1 MLSVTPTPVELID
14 DDTATKYF
22 NEIDSLTGTER
33 ESRAEALRLWA
44 DQKDADQKREQFDTL
59 NKIYSDFDG
68 YVNDA
73 GLQDFD
79 EDSRYRTANRQFIAS
94 QFDQTPE
101 EQQDIYSSFRDKW
114 TESVVGK
121 KGMSEKETFDLIK
134 QGMDARN
141 EVSEAAN
148 QIPGDI
154 ALSLF
159 DSIGGNDPVDVP
171 KLIETWKT
179 KNAES
184 IKKLPPGW
192 EAPLLES
199 AQAFHTETE
208 GMLRDYAEP
217 LKKVYDHLAAVTGRD
232 TERAGE
238 TNPKN
243 QEEMDSMVDT
253 LASMPKPVR
262 ERAYAS
268 VVLGAQKAGQD
279 PKKFMEQWGESW
291 SRTLN
296 MVRTG
301 ALTAQEMAAESDLR
315 MLEDK
320 TSPPDYYISKST
332 GEKIPLANRAF
343 YDEAD
348 LRKVTPEEIAAEADE
363 ARQKVKRFEVVRELQ
378 SVADN
383 QFDPIE
389 KINKGGFL
397 GFMEAMAYGSPQ
409 GLAYTATALVPV
421 VGPYIAGTAIF
432 ADEYNQ
438 LREQGMSV
446 DQAVQVGSVS
456 AGIQAGLERT
466 GAKLIFGKLPVF
478 EKLMRRIA
486 NPARVGK
493 AGSAGI
499 RFFSAALGENIT
511 EGAQDLTTPL
521 VQDIA
526 EALGADVPDV
536 QWQPILEKWGGSRL
550 DVLAAT
556 IPTILLG
563 TGVATLAD
571 NKRFAQ
577 FEERQDIY
585 RSMGMDDA
593 TIKKIEDGKDLAEV
607 QQNFQSEFGKLT
619 PENVKAGIAY
629 MEGKIASAKDQQ
641 EDPNTH
647 TLTRE
652 TLTDGSK
659 KFVIRDPKGDVKYT
673 TSDEQ
678 TAQIALSELLR
689 TQITGTTRGIFESIS
704 FFNQMNEA
712 AGRGEDVQKFLLSN
726 APRNLLTDYEAN
738 PTEQNL
744 NNLFETVRAF
754 GQDISEPAEL
764 ANFPVLASN
773 QGVLAEGIFK
783 SVIQINEGAT
793 GDKVVRDVAQD
804 NLKRAI
810 AEQRITM
817 EWVRENLN
825 QIIPQIDSER
835 ITGYRLRTETDTD
848 VIESFS
854 DVALAYMVGDVREE
868 QIPEGFRGFLRRMA
882 IIVKDI
888 YRRAYNLKRLV
899 AEGKVDANFETLLA
913 DSVGLNQQ
921 ARVDTASNRVSKD
934 IITDGGQMLMDFSI
948 GSRTNAVSTDTPSIR
963 ASNATIIGPANY
975 SIGAFHGTPH
985 KVDKFSTAKIGTGEG
1000 AQAYGWGLYF
1010 AEEKKVATGYRDALS
1025 GVKLLDA
1032 KGEVLVGLTSNP
1044 VTQKILK
1051 EAQSFW
1057 KNGETTLP
1065 SIISEITQRKR
1076 QAELWASS
1084 GSNVQSNT
1092 EFVSGSEE
1100 AIRLL
1105 QGGSSA
1111 KVDGNLYTV
1120 DLDVEP
1126 EDLLD
1131 WDKPFSEQ
1139 SPKVQAALKAVQSD
1153 HPLWKDTISGKNGK
1167 PVGGAIYKTLTATW
1181 PDAEFSRDGIDPK
1194 KKASEALLAAGIPG
1208 IRYLDGGSRSDG
1220 EGTYNYV
1227 AFDENLIKITE
1238 ENGNRIPASQALAGP
1253 APGVAV
1259 ENGRA
1264 YSPIVRDLLQRRAAG
1279 EDIPRSVIDQA
1290 INDNFPAQLVEP
1302 PKTESELPSRAT
1314 IDDAIN
1320 EGQRRDQIAKSK
1332 IQPGEAVTIRQ
1343 DVPAMTRKGVGVVTI
1358 KGKSGNSYDAAARI
1372 SDPQFILNEK
1382 KSLEIG
1388 MGGAKGPHIAIRG
1401 KWSSDQSMPPDLS
1414 EWTQVGFNPDRHSFY
1429 YDRATMKQVVGGSEA
1444 YQIGNT
1450 VFVKDAQF
1458 GDGQISNISYSIGKK
1473 DSLRVK
1479 MTRTAL
1485 TDAALNQASWKD
1497 WYEEHQSTL
1506 DEFFGDHAQLFQDI
1520 LSVTSQAASVK
1531 ANVGLA
1537 LKAFGQMHRGEEFSG
1552 FLPAVIKN
1560 LNRLRENTQV
1570 QGQKI
1575 SAYKNS
1581 NDGKVDEAVIDRHI
1595 ARLIFGVDSPSKAQF
1610 AKAQKILTEIANEIG
1625 WTPRQV
1631 QAALWAHSIYK
1642 SGKTPE
1648 SYGAYLKKLESRG
1661 TLAER
1666 IGDIG
1671 SRSGTSNA
1679 DGRGRGRFAP
1689 ESTADGAGLTNYS
1702 IASVEHFK
1710 NDKRFDK
1717 LVKDGRVVIGHDIEE
1732 FKGMH
1737 ILLHSPDN
1745 AFAGTIK
1752 LTDGEEI
1759 EGKGGVYYPA
1769 LYANKNYFWA
1779 STEATVMT
1787 TAKHLNEIGQ
1797 KNGGKIL
1804 MGLVSAPVEKLFSST
1819 SMATGVVKFLNSLT
1833 SNPKAGL
1840 SKEDLNSMLV
1850 AASKVQFVKKGAT
1863 PKKFSMTLAKG
1874 DGLEKNLSKVDAL
1887 LEPTKSI
1894 FQVRKMFSESLAD
1907 QLAKHLKTNPES
1919 SNYVAGI
1926 LADAENKHAK
1936 SAIKRGTLSKA
1947 SIMQGLGNLFTEPFL
1962 RDFQD
1967 HGNGKIYAVLEVD
1980 GMVDGVASKAHDSY
1994 PFTLVPRNKKS
2005 KVKLHVLNQA
2015 VDWQDVVGRETG
2027 EYTTPEERIFLMPTS
2042 GMSAK
2047 TLKVLGVKG
2056 GSKAIPL
2063 NYSIASQ
2070 SEIDRVNKALGG
2082 MNRGPDERLKVYE
2095 RAKQKFSK
2103 LMAWNSDELAAMAD
2117 TGSDDS
2123 QIRRTQILQG
2133 LGELD
2138 GIMSVLPPEV
2148 RGRVGGYT
2156 KLAGIA
2162 PHDVFKDG
2170 VKVSEVSGMNGAII
2184 SAWMR
2189 EGQNI
2194 GQAGKQVSLPPG
2206 YTATEN
2212 LSTKRAD
2219 KAIAD
2224 FFRDRIK
2231 KIDAELEK
2239 VLVREYTEAIAKAVK
2254 QSRPKAGDNGVRK
2267 STLGAETQKFAD
2279 MVQRATLLDDEA
2291 TPKRMAEIEAALANP
2306 DATAEDISALS
2317 EEWSILNTFG
2327 DLDNRSSETLAQ
2339 GLDWLKGQLQMGR
2352 EAWRIKEQA
2361 RIDEQRARAAA
2372 TIEWLGKGTAK
2383 KRFADK
2389 GLMQR
2394 IAEVGNN
2401 YLLDHASFEQFV
2413 TAMLPPEIAANF
2425 SERLRKADMA
2435 AQSSE
2440 IRDGKGILDAV
2451 REGAKA
2457 ANMSAGDAMLWLK
2470 GDQKNAVAY
2479 LEGRKVKDERI
2490 AIDLAQK
2497 IVTGEADR
2505 SKLTDADV
2513 ETLRNE
2519 LAALPADTQKE
2530 YVTIKRVIFRGEDVK
2545 LDMSRAKAI
2554 QLLLSWSQP
2563 DVQIK
2568 MRKEGWTD
2576 ESATDLKA
2584 LVNDPVSRS
2593 VVSYLQSLYG
2603 KGAGIVNPVYSRM
2616 FGMTMPQVKNYAPT
2630 RFLNAKDSKD
2640 IGLDGSPTATGTTPG
2655 FAKSRVTHSAKIAP
2669 EDALTVAQGHIA
2681 QQAHWVH
2688 FAELAREFRA
2698 LLSSPDV
2705 RESLKQTHGD
2715 AVLKSAELWADQ
2727 LEQRGGN
2734 KARESA
2740 WLNNVI
2746 GTAISGKAVASLGF
2760 NLKTLAMQLENTIR
2774 FGLSLDMK
2782 QIASALSQPGNIIE
2796 DIQTVWESDAIQ
2808 NRLQGGATAEAR
2820 FLFSRYA
2827 GKPNFAAK
2835 IAEASMTPIN
2845 WLDSAGTSIS
2855 SAIVYRAN
2863 LNDALDAG
2871 MPENLAKQAALNA
2884 ASEAIYRFAQP
2895 VSFGQKSIIENNG
2908 NVFAKTFF
2916 LFMSD
2921 PRLKTAILADAA
2933 RGLATGRGNTSEHIR
2948 RIVAV
2953 ELMALVS
2960 HVISSAFKDTFS
2972 DDDDEEIWGI
2982 GGFAKAMLL
2991 APFQGFFFAGS
3002 VAEVALSK
3010 LTGQG
3015 YFTSSQN
3022 PLLNTAESA
3031 IRAGSNLDDAF
3042 NFSDP
3047 EAMLKEWNNIFRSMA
3062 LSPSMAV
3069 FAVLLN
3075 MVKPVVGLYQ
3085 NATTED

>member
-1 MLSVTPTPVELID
+1 MIEIND
-14 DDTATKYF
+14 DAAAADIYNK
-22 NEIDSLTGTER
+22 IDSTTGDERQQMADALITYGEKKAKEEYNQADDHFSNLFLDEKYYAEQVNTPDLQQAYEATPFPKEAAKRSVLQGYLQHASGAPVSADTYEFIRDSYAQAKFGKTTVSDDEMFGLVRGEYDWQKQRTEAINDLQMQAVGKAITDSQLGQNRPFVDGMTEVFNQWQQKYPELVDGQNDAAFLSQGYKLYYDTINDLDTVRPQASKALSTLTSFTQGNATDEDMQSLANDFVGAPPEDRQKIYKYVTLAAQAGQIDRAGIEQFAVNMGQAFTRGFDFVPQGTLQMQEAGVNNWLESIRNGTQIWVPADGDLTKAVVGNAPAGVESDAWRQATVPEAETLIQSGQNVR
-33 ESRAEALRLWA
+33 ESF
-44 DQKDADQKREQFDTL
+44 K
-59 NKIYSDFDG
+59 
-68 YVNDA
+68 
-73 GLQDFD
+73 
-79 EDSRYRTANRQFIAS
+79 
-94 QFDQTPE
+94 
-101 EQQDIYSSFRDKW
+101 
-114 TESVVGK
+114 
-121 KGMSEKETFDLIK
+121 
-134 QGMDARN
+134 
-141 EVSEAAN
+141 
-148 QIPGDI
+148 
-154 ALSLF
+154 
-159 DSIGGNDPVDVP
+159 
-171 KLIETWKT
+171 
-179 KNAES
+179 
-184 IKKLPPGW
+184 
-192 EAPLLES
+192 
-199 AQAFHTETE
+199 
-208 GMLRDYAEP
+208 
-217 LKKVYDHLAAVTGRD
+217 
-232 TERAGE
+232 
-238 TNPKN
+238 
-243 QEEMDSMVDT
+243 
-253 LASMPKPVR
+253 
-262 ERAYAS
+262 
-268 VVLGAQKAGQD
+268 
-279 PKKFMEQWGESW
+279 
-291 SRTLN
+291 
-296 MVRTG
+296 
-301 ALTAQEMAAESDLR
+301 
-315 MLEDK
+315 
-320 TSPPDYYISKST
+320 
-332 GEKIPLANRAF
+332 
-343 YDEAD
+343 
-348 LRKVTPEEIAAEADE
+348 
-363 ARQKVKRFEVVRELQ
+363 VVRELRN
-378 SVADN
+378 VAKTGV
-383 QFDPIE
+383 DPIRPVLE
-389 KINKGGFL
+389 ENSFWGTAERGAYGLSGSIPLMGATAVNPFL
-397 GFMEAMAYGSPQ
+397 GVLAYQSTEYDRIMLENPDIDPQFAQ
-409 GLAYTATALVPV
+409 GLALVE
-421 VGPYIAGTAIF
+421 GAANAAI
-432 ADEYNQ
+432 DRVQ
-438 LREQGMSV
+438 LSSLSGRLPM
-446 DQAVQVGSVS
+446 
-456 AGIQAGLERT
+456 
-466 GAKLIFGKLPVF
+466 FGRYLD
-478 EKLMRRIA
+478 RIA
-486 NPARVGK
+486 SNGVRRTVKIGANVVEQN
-493 AGSAGI
+493 
-499 RFFSAALGENIT
+499 LQ
-511 EGAQDLTTPL
+511 EGAQDLIAPVLETAVAALREDMPDKDFSSLMDEWAGQRAETFFATLPL
-521 VQDIA
+521 ALIGGGIATYQDIKNPSA
-526 EALGADVPDV
+526 ELNATKLRQAGFDKEQTTFIQRAENPEEYTARIQMEWDKRTPEAIEAGRQEVIAEME
-536 QWQPILEKWGGSRL
+536 Q
-550 DVLAAT
+550 AAT
-556 IPTILLG
+556 PDENSAKLSEAVAEDGTRRWVVTAPDGKELLQTQDQQAALDAIAQHG
-563 TGVATLAD
+563 NAQLL
-571 NKRFAQ
+571 NKQ
-577 FEERQDIY
+577 FETAYEPQELRQIINDRITNWK
-585 RSMGMDDA
+585 SQDSNNTLVMESEGMNAQQKLEQLQAAGNASQIQELHSRIANSHLKDTPYEQINILGEASVDDVSEMVFKSLITINPNTRPENLREEIHHTAVKVAIRNGSVTLDTLRGWLDA
-593 TIKKIEDGKDLAEV
+593 TEKALPGTFQNLVRDSEGDIVESLAQVQAAYEDGKIDANEASALPASFIDYIKNMMRTFAEVLRRAVALRGAFKDGALPAEYESFLAE
-607 QQNFQSEFGKLT
+607 
-619 PENVKAGIAY
+619 
-629 MEGKIASAKDQQ
+629 
-641 EDPNTH
+641 
-647 TLTRE
+647 
-652 TLTDGSK
+652 
-659 KFVIRDPKGDVKYT
+659 
-673 TSDEQ
+673 
-678 TAQIALSELLR
+678 
-689 TQITGTTRGIFESIS
+689 
-704 FFNQMNEA
+704 
-712 AGRGEDVQKFLLSN
+712 
-726 APRNLLTDYEAN
+726 
-738 PTEQNL
+738 
-744 NNLFETVRAF
+744 
-754 GQDISEPAEL
+754 
-764 ANFPVLASN
+764 
-773 QGVLAEGIFK
+773 
-783 SVIQINEGAT
+783 
-793 GDKVVRDVAQD
+793 
-804 NLKRAI
+804 
-810 AEQRITM
+810 
-817 EWVRENLN
+817 
-825 QIIPQIDSER
+825 
-835 ITGYRLRTETDTD
+835 
-848 VIESFS
+848 
-854 DVALAYMVGDVREE
+854 
-868 QIPEGFRGFLRRMA
+868 
-882 IIVKDI
+882 
-888 YRRAYNLKRLV
+888 
-899 AEGKVDANFETLLA
+899 
-913 DSVGLNQQ
+913 SVGLNQQ
-921 ARVDTASNRVSKD
+921 TMVDTTRERV
-934 IITDGGQMLMDFSI
+934 GGELAQGTFNYSV
-948 GSRTNAVSTDTPSIR
+948 GQRVSTDTNPYPMEDKGKWWANEDFAQRGGQIVTMSPDEFLSQVRPLEVDEASRDNIDDLKNMMQSGRRLDPLAIYADGKEDGRHR
-963 ASNATIIGPANY
+963 ATAAKELGMDTIPVLDFRAPQQGALTSGQANY
-975 SIGAFHGTPH
+975 SIGSMPEDQRAAEQPGQLSLGGSDAEVWAKENGWPLFATLPNETGMERNARIREYTYSILPRDDRAQGVLQNALINLSEASQKSAFPKLAFQNFKNAKKDLDAISIRLGIKKEKGGFRLLEKNTQTPYGSRYYNFDYKGQWWSVRVADHENTADRQGFDDFSLSKARSASGMQFPHRLNIVLDQKSTSDKNSFALAKQAVATALKEYNLTNEDAGTYNWLTVSLNGEALDFKNDFDLNELLTAQKERQSRAESSPDMLGSGQDRLASSKTGELESTPMARPVKPNSAAPATGATNYSIGIARNTISQVSKKDDASRVGTAKLGTAKVPKNTPQDSNVSGDNVPDDLLAKQMEKMNYAHLPKNILSEKDPKKKRRKLINWFKKNLLALHDAFPEEFRARATHWYDGANRIAKEMGSQFQASVEQASGVIAVFSPQKDWFMNVAQAEQFMELWTNSQDVVLEESLVRAEIEGIIEAATAPDKQKRKKVDGETKEQTAERREYNKALDERAKVDRRKKVEQVIGKTIRQLDAEPDLQGWAIRVLAQVTFGRNYRNLSPEGDRLGMATNDDGALAKNGWGSINEIEKAVRIMKDGSLKNISDNLGNEH
-985 KVDKFSTAKIGTGEG
+985 KVWNFYNNIAAPNTPYGDATIDTHAVAAAHLMPYGAK
-1000 AQAYGWGLYF
+1000 
-1010 AEEKKVATGYRDALS
+1010 ATEVSHNFGSGMNGSEVLGIS
-1025 GVKLLDA
+1025 GVYHLYLDA
-1032 KGEVLVGLTSNP
+1032 YREAAADRG
-1044 VTQKILK
+1044 ILPRQM
-1051 EAQSFW
+1051 QS
-1057 KNGETTLP
+1057 
-1065 SIISEITQRKR
+1065 IT
-1076 QAELWASS
+1076 W
-1084 GSNVQSNT
+1084 
-1092 EFVSGSEE
+1092 E
-1100 AIRLL
+1100 AIRL
-1105 QGGSSA
+1105 
-1111 KVDGNLYTV
+1111 V
-1120 DLDVEP
+1120 
-1126 EDLLD
+1126 
-1131 WDKPFSEQ
+1131 
-1139 SPKVQAALKAVQSD
+1139 
-1153 HPLWKDTISGKNGK
+1153 
-1167 PVGGAIYKTLTATW
+1167 
-1181 PDAEFSRDGIDPK
+1181 
-1194 KKASEALLAAGIPG
+1194 
-1208 IRYLDGGSRSDG
+1208 
-1220 EGTYNYV
+1220 
-1227 AFDENLIKITE
+1227 
-1238 ENGNRIPASQALAGP
+1238 
-1253 APGVAV
+1253 
-1259 ENGRA
+1259 
-1264 YSPIVRDLLQRRAAG
+1264 
-1279 EDIPRSVIDQA
+1279 
-1290 INDNFPAQLVEP
+1290 
-1302 PKTESELPSRAT
+1302 
-1314 IDDAIN
+1314 
-1320 EGQRRDQIAKSK
+1320 
-1332 IQPGEAVTIRQ
+1332 
-1343 DVPAMTRKGVGVVTI
+1343 
-1358 KGKSGNSYDAAARI
+1358 
-1372 SDPQFILNEK
+1372 
-1382 KSLEIG
+1382 
-1388 MGGAKGPHIAIRG
+1388 
-1401 KWSSDQSMPPDLS
+1401 
-1414 EWTQVGFNPDRHSFY
+1414 
-1429 YDRATMKQVVGGSEA
+1429 
-1444 YQIGNT
+1444 
-1450 VFVKDAQF
+1450 
-1458 GDGQISNISYSIGKK
+1458 
-1473 DSLRVK
+1473 
-1479 MTRTAL
+1479 
-1485 TDAALNQASWKD
+1485 
-1497 WYEEHQSTL
+1497 
-1506 DEFFGDHAQLFQDI
+1506 
-1520 LSVTSQAASVK
+1520 
-1531 ANVGLA
+1531 
-1537 LKAFGQMHRGEEFSG
+1537 
-1552 FLPAVIKN
+1552 
-1560 LNRLRENTQV
+1560 
-1570 QGQKI
+1570 
-1575 SAYKNS
+1575 
-1581 NDGKVDEAVIDRHI
+1581 
-1595 ARLIFGVDSPSKAQF
+1595 
-1610 AKAQKILTEIANEIG
+1610 
-1625 WTPRQV
+1625 
-1631 QAALWAHSIYK
+1631 
-1642 SGKTPE
+1642 
-1648 SYGAYLKKLESRG
+1648 
-1661 TLAER
+1661 
-1666 IGDIG
+1666 
-1671 SRSGTSNA
+1671 
-1679 DGRGRGRFAP
+1679 
-1689 ESTADGAGLTNYS
+1689 
-1702 IASVEHFK
+1702 
-1710 NDKRFDK
+1710 
-1717 LVKDGRVVIGHDIEE
+1717 
-1732 FKGMH
+1732 
-1737 ILLHSPDN
+1737 
-1745 AFAGTIK
+1745 
-1752 LTDGEEI
+1752 
-1759 EGKGGVYYPA
+1759 YPA
-1769 LYANKNYFWA
+1769 ATKN
-1779 STEATVMT
+1779 
-1787 TAKHLNEIGQ
+1787 
-1797 KNGGKIL
+1797 
-1804 MGLVSAPVEKLFSST
+1804 
-1819 SMATGVVKFLNSLT
+1819 
-1833 SNPKAGL
+1833 
-1840 SKEDLNSMLV
+1840 
-1850 AASKVQFVKKGAT
+1850 AA
-1863 PKKFSMTLAKG
+1863 TLAKSQKTWKDLTDVNARNTLVG
-1874 DGLEKNLSKVDAL
+1874 GRIPSPVWAGANDNRESQSN
-1887 LEPTKSI
+1887 PT
-1894 FQVRKMFSESLAD
+1894 
-1907 QLAKHLKTNPES
+1907 
-1919 SNYVAGI
+1919 
-1926 LADAENKHAK
+1926 
-1936 SAIKRGTLSKA
+1936 
-1947 SIMQGLGNLFTEPFL
+1947 GLGENIGQEGVSGGGLLSGVRPTGAD
-1962 RDFQD
+1962 RD
-1967 HGNGKIYAVLEVD
+1967 G
-1980 GMVDGVASKAHDSY
+1980 GV
-1994 PFTLVPRNKKS
+1994 
-2005 KVKLHVLNQA
+2005 
-2015 VDWQDVVGRETG
+2015 
-2027 EYTTPEERIFLMPTS
+2027 
-2042 GMSAK
+2042 
-2047 TLKVLGVKG
+2047 
-2056 GSKAIPL
+2056 

-2070 SEIDRVNKALGG
+2070 SEIDRVNRALGG
-2082 MNRGPDERLKVYE
+2082 MNRGPDERLKVYQ
-2095 RAKQKFSK
+2095 RAKTKFSK

-2231 KIDAELEK
+2231 KIDTELEK

-2291 TPKRMAEIEAALANP
+2291 TPKRMAEIEAALTNP

-2339 GLDWLKGQLQMGR
+2339 GLEWLKGQLQMGR
-2352 EAWRIKEQA
+2352 EAWRTKEQA

-2505 SKLTDADV
+2505 SKLTDADI

-2530 YVTIKRVIFRGEDVK
+2530 FITIKRVIFRGEDVK

-2576 ESATDLKA
+2576 ESAADLKA

-2782 QIASALSQPGNIIE
+2782 QIASALSQPSNIIE

-2933 RGLATGRGNTSEHIR
+2933 RGLATGRGNASEHIR

>member
-1 MLSVTPTPVELID
+1 MAELID
-14 DDTATKYF
+14 NQTASNYYNEIDTATGDDLQTKMSALESWANAKKTEQRRQEEEHVSKVFTDFDNYSAAEGLDAFDEESRYQYANRKFIANQTGDTPENQMFVYPSKRDEVTDKLFGKTGLSEAETF
-22 NEIDSLTGTER
+22 NLIRDSLTAKKETET
-33 ESRAEALRLWA
+33 ALRELPGALAKGMFSKVAEGKTLDETDSWFLFQDWKNRHA
-44 DQKDADQKREQFDTL
+44 DKLGKLPEGWESAMLDRAVKLQARSETMMRDLAPESKRAFDTL
-59 NKIYSDFDG
+59 LAFTRPEDAAALPEAGRADVENISKEFAKLTPEDRQNIYS
-68 YVNDA
+68 
-73 GLQDFD
+73 
-79 EDSRYRTANRQFIAS
+79 
-94 QFDQTPE
+94 
-101 EQQDIYSSFRDKW
+101 
-114 TESVVGK
+114 
-121 KGMSEKETFDLIK
+121 
-134 QGMDARN
+134 
-141 EVSEAAN
+141 
-148 QIPGDI
+148 
-154 ALSLF
+154 
-159 DSIGGNDPVDVP
+159 
-171 KLIETWKT
+171 
-179 KNAES
+179 
-184 IKKLPPGW
+184 
-192 EAPLLES
+192 
-199 AQAFHTETE
+199 
-208 GMLRDYAEP
+208 
-217 LKKVYDHLAAVTGRD
+217 
-232 TERAGE
+232 
-238 TNPKN
+238 
-243 QEEMDSMVDT
+243 T
-253 LASMPKPVR
+253 L
-262 ERAYAS
+262 
-268 VVLGAQKAGQD
+268 
-279 PKKFMEQWGESW
+279 
-291 SRTLN
+291 
-296 MVRTG
+296 
-301 ALTAQEMAAESDLR
+301 
-315 MLEDK
+315 
-320 TSPPDYYISKST
+320 YY
-332 GEKIPLANRAF
+332 
-343 YDEAD
+343 
-348 LRKVTPEEIAAEADE
+348 AAEADGAGLGKGFFE
-363 ARQKVKRFEVVRELQ
+363 KIGEGIARGGVNIYNDAEMTAQDRQARQNLSYFQSLLDQPEQQPDRMQTDDSIQMQRDMAQRGVEENTQRLSELKALREIRQ
-378 SVADN
+378 IADGTI
-383 QFDPIE
+383 DPIKTE
-389 KINKGGFL
+389 MDGIL
-397 GFMEAMAYGSPQ
+397 GSITQGAYDFSQSAAYMGAAAVPYVGLPAIMGALTNSNYLRMLDTYPDMDADAALAISGAIAAPQAFIERFQGRALIGKSPVLNALMKKMTDVRIPIAGRLAIGYGANVAFQTGQEFVQEAMPVAADQIAAAIREDMPEFDAEKAWGAYKDQMPEIFYSMLWAGLIGTGSSTFNELKRNGQ
-409 GLAYTATALVPV
+409 FERSLGELEMVGITGETAQDIAAEQDSDAATAKFQEAWSKRSPE
-421 VGPYIAGTAIF
+421 
-432 ADEYNQ
+432 D
-438 LREQGMSV
+438 
-446 DQAVQVGSVS
+446 
-456 AGIQAGLERT
+456 IQAGIAKRAAQLEAARSNQQNPDLPIRRIEQNPDGTLTHIIERPDGTVLYRT
-466 GAKLIFGKLPVF
+466 NDSEAADIALIEQTRRVVSNDLLSDTSIISEVLDQWTSEDPTNVAIKSDKFTAQQKL
-478 EKLMRRIA
+478 EKLQAAGNVAQIEELHRRIA
-486 NPARVGK
+486 TSPYKDTPYDQINILGEATVEDLGEMVFRGVVTLNENSRPEDAREEIHHVAVRKALMKGSVTLDTLKGWLDATETALPDKFPGLVRENENDIVESLARVQR
-493 AGSAGI
+493 A
-499 RFFSAALGENIT
+499 
-511 EGAQDLTTPL
+511 
-521 VQDIA
+521 
-526 EALGADVPDV
+526 
-536 QWQPILEKWGGSRL
+536 
-550 DVLAAT
+550 
-556 IPTILLG
+556 
-563 TGVATLAD
+563 
-571 NKRFAQ
+571 
-577 FEERQDIY
+577 Y
-585 RSMGMDDA
+585 
-593 TIKKIEDGKDLAEV
+593 EDGKINADEEMALPASFVDYIKRMLKAFKEV
-607 QQNFQSEFGKLT
+607 LQ
-619 PENVKAGIAY
+619 
-629 MEGKIASAKDQQ
+629 
-641 EDPNTH
+641 
-647 TLTRE
+647 
-652 TLTDGSK
+652 
-659 KFVIRDPKGDVKYT
+659 
-673 TSDEQ
+673 
-678 TAQIALSELLR
+678 
-689 TQITGTTRGIFESIS
+689 
-704 FFNQMNEA
+704 
-712 AGRGEDVQKFLLSN
+712 
-726 APRNLLTDYEAN
+726 
-738 PTEQNL
+738 
-744 NNLFETVRAF
+744 RA
-754 GQDISEPAEL
+754 
-764 ANFPVLASN
+764 
-773 QGVLAEGIFK
+773 
-783 SVIQINEGAT
+783 
-793 GDKVVRDVAQD
+793 
-804 NLKRAI
+804 
-810 AEQRITM
+810 
-817 EWVRENLN
+817 
-825 QIIPQIDSER
+825 
-835 ITGYRLRTETDTD
+835 
-848 VIESFS
+848 
-854 DVALAYMVGDVREE
+854 VALRSA
-868 QIPEGFRGFLRRMA
+868 F
-882 IIVKDI
+882 KDGI
-888 YRRAYNLKRLV
+888 LPAGY
-899 AEGKVDANFETLLA
+899 ETFLA

-921 ARVDTASNRVSKD
+921 ARVDTASSRVSKD

-963 ASNATIIGPANY
+963 ASNAKITGPANY
-975 SIGAFHGTPH
+975 SIAAHHGTPH
-985 KVDKFSTAKIGTGEG
+985 KVDKFTTEKIGTGEG
-1000 AQAYGWGLYF
+1000 ALAYGWGLYF
-1010 AEEKKVATGYRDALS
+1010 AQARKVGEEYKEKLSTWSLIKPDGSIFDEQKELKNINVRATLQKTDGDIDATLDRAKNLS
-1025 GVKLLDA
+1025 ENKTQAGELAKEDIIVLEKL
-1032 KGEVLVGLTSNP
+1032 KSEGGL
-1044 VTQKILK
+1044 
-1051 EAQSFW
+1051 
-1057 KNGETTLP
+1057 
-1065 SIISEITQRKR
+1065 KR
-1076 QAELWASS
+1076 S
-1084 GSNVQSNT
+1084 
-1092 EFVSGSEE
+1092 
-1100 AIRLL
+1100 
-1105 QGGSSA
+1105 
-1111 KVDGNLYTV
+1111 KGNLYTAE
-1120 DLDVEP
+1120 LDVEP

-1153 HPLWKDTISGKNGK
+1153 HPLWNDTISGKNGK

-1227 AFDENLIKITE
+1227 AFDENLIRITE
-1238 ENGNRIPASQALAGP
+1238 ENGNRIPASDALAAP
-1253 APGVAV
+1253 A
-1259 ENGRA
+1259 
-1264 YSPIVRDLLQRRAAG
+1264 
-1279 EDIPRSVIDQA
+1279 
-1290 INDNFPAQLVEP
+1290 
-1302 PKTESELPSRAT
+1302 T
-1314 IDDAIN
+1314 
-1320 EGQRRDQIAKSK
+1320 
-1332 IQPGEAVTIRQ
+1332 
-1343 DVPAMTRKGVGVVTI
+1343 
-1358 KGKSGNSYDAAARI
+1358 
-1372 SDPQFILNEK
+1372 
-1382 KSLEIG
+1382 
-1388 MGGAKGPHIAIRG
+1388 GA
-1401 KWSSDQSMPPDLS
+1401 
-1414 EWTQVGFNPDRHSFY
+1414 
-1429 YDRATMKQVVGGSEA
+1429 
-1444 YQIGNT
+1444 
-1450 VFVKDAQF
+1450 
-1458 GDGQISNISYSIGKK
+1458 
-1473 DSLRVK
+1473 
-1479 MTRTAL
+1479 
-1485 TDAALNQASWKD
+1485 
-1497 WYEEHQSTL
+1497 
-1506 DEFFGDHAQLFQDI
+1506 
-1520 LSVTSQAASVK
+1520 
-1531 ANVGLA
+1531 
-1537 LKAFGQMHRGEEFSG
+1537 
-1552 FLPAVIKN
+1552 
-1560 LNRLRENTQV
+1560 
-1570 QGQKI
+1570 
-1575 SAYKNS
+1575 
-1581 NDGKVDEAVIDRHI
+1581 
-1595 ARLIFGVDSPSKAQF
+1595 
-1610 AKAQKILTEIANEIG
+1610 
-1625 WTPRQV
+1625 
-1631 QAALWAHSIYK
+1631 
-1642 SGKTPE
+1642 
-1648 SYGAYLKKLESRG
+1648 
-1661 TLAER
+1661 
-1666 IGDIG
+1666 
-1671 SRSGTSNA
+1671 
-1679 DGRGRGRFAP
+1679 
-1689 ESTADGAGLTNYS
+1689 TNYS
-1702 IASVEHFK
+1702 ISKNYSNEEKYNQIVPEISSVNPNKVSRRDMYEVAKVSPDVAANMSFEKPIEVSLFADGTLMLSDGHHRLAAAKQLGMNSIPAVVRSINAKGNHINALIAEQQPGATNYSIESVEHFK

-1759 EGKGGVYYPA
+1759 QGKGGVYYPA

-1787 TAKHLNEIGQ
+1787 TAKHLNEIGK

-1804 MGLVSAPVEKLFSST
+1804 MALVSAPVEKLFSST

-1833 SNPKAGL
+1833 SNSKAGL

-1850 AASKVQFVKKGAT
+1850 AASKVQFVKKGAK
-1863 PKKFSMTLAKG
+1863 PKKFSVTLNQG

-1887 LEPTKSI
+1887 LEPTGSI

-1907 QLAKHLKTNPES
+1907 QLSKHLKTNPEA
-1919 SNYVAGI
+1919 SNYVGGI
-1926 LADAENKHAK
+1926 LANAENKHAK

-2047 TLKVLGVKG
+2047 TLKVLGVRG
-2056 GSKAIPL
+2056 GSKANPL

-2070 SEIDRVNKALGG
+2070 SEIDRVNRALGG
-2082 MNRGPDERLKVYE
+2082 MNRGPDERLKVYQ

-2219 KAIAD
+2219 KSIAD

-2231 KIDAELEK
+2231 KIDTELEK
-2239 VLVREYTEAIAKAVK
+2239 VLVREYTEAITKAVK

-2505 SKLTDADV
+2505 SKLTDTDI
-2513 ETLRNE
+2513 ETLRDE

-2530 YVTIKRVIFRGEDVK
+2530 FVTIKRVIFRGEDVK

-2576 ESATDLKA
+2576 ESAADLKA

-2640 IGLDGSPTATGTTPG
+2640 IGLDGSPTATGTTPS

-2705 RESLKQTHGD
+2705 RESLKQAHGD

-2760 NLKTLAMQLENTIR
+2760 NLKTLAMQLENSIR

-2895 VSFGQKSIIENNG
+2895 VSFGQKSIMENNG

-2933 RGLATGRGNTSEHIR
+2933 RGLATGRGNASEHIR

-3047 EAMLKEWNNIFRSMA
+3047 EAMLKQWNNIFRSMA
-3062 LSPSMAV
+3062 VTPTMAAP
-3069 FAVLLN
+3069 AVLLN

-3085 NATTED
+3085 NATTEE

>member
-1 MLSVTPTPVELID
+1 MLQLID
-14 DDTATKYF
+14 DQTASKYYNEIDTATGDDLQSKTVALEAWA
-22 NEIDSLTGTER
+22 NNKKAER
-33 ESRAEALRLWA
+33 TRQEWDHVS
-44 DQKDADQKREQFDTL
+44 KVFT
-59 NKIYSDFDG
+59 DFDN
-68 YVNDA
+68 YSA
-73 GLQDFD
+73 AEGLDDFD
-79 EDSRYRTANRQFIAS
+79 EESRYQYANRKFIAN
-94 QFDQTPE
+94 QTGDTPE
-101 EQQDIYSSFRDKW
+101 NQMFVYPSKRDEVTDKMF
-114 TESVVGK
+114 GK
-121 KGMSEKETFDLIK
+121 TGLSEKETFDLFKHSIESRNASEEALRELPGVLA
-134 QGMDARN
+134 QG
-141 EVSEAAN
+141 V
-148 QIPGDI
+148 
-154 ALSLF
+154 
-159 DSIGGNDPVDVP
+159 
-171 KLIETWKT
+171 
-179 KNAES
+179 
-184 IKKLPPGW
+184 
-192 EAPLLES
+192 
-199 AQAFHTETE
+199 
-208 GMLRDYAEP
+208 
-217 LKKVYDHLAAVTGRD
+217 LK
-232 TERAGE
+232 RAGE
-238 TNPKN
+238 GKPFD
-243 QEEMDSMVDT
+243 EVDSWFAFSDWKDRHADK
-253 LASMPKPVR
+253 LASMPKGWETAMLDSAVKLHARTEQLMDDVAP
-262 ERAYAS
+262 ESKRAMDT
-268 VVLGAQKAGQD
+268 LM
-279 PKKFMEQWGESW
+279 KFTRPED
-291 SRTLN
+291 
-296 MVRTG
+296 
-301 ALTAQEMAAESDLR
+301 AANL
-315 MLEDK
+315 
-320 TSPPDYYISKST
+320 PD
-332 GEKIPLANRAF
+332 
-343 YDEAD
+343 AD
-348 LRKVTPEEIAAEADE
+348 R
-363 ARQKVKRFEVVRELQ
+363 
-378 SVADN
+378 
-383 QFDPIE
+383 
-389 KINKGGFL
+389 
-397 GFMEAMAYGSPQ
+397 
-409 GLAYTATALVPV
+409 
-421 VGPYIAGTAIF
+421 
-432 ADEYNQ
+432 
-438 LREQGMSV
+438 
-446 DQAVQVGSVS
+446 
-456 AGIQAGLERT
+456 
-466 GAKLIFGKLPVF
+466 
-478 EKLMRRIA
+478 
-486 NPARVGK
+486 
-493 AGSAGI
+493 
-499 RFFSAALGENIT
+499 
-511 EGAQDLTTPL
+511 
-521 VQDIA
+521 
-526 EALGADVPDV
+526 ADV
-536 QWQPILEKWGGSRL
+536 EN
-550 DVLAAT
+550 LAK
-556 IPTILLG
+556 
-563 TGVATLAD
+563 D
-571 NKRFAQ
+571 FA
-577 FEERQDIY
+577 
-585 RSMGMDDA
+585 
-593 TIKKIEDGKDLAEV
+593 
-607 QQNFQSEFGKLT
+607 KLT
-619 PENVKAGIAY
+619 PEKREGIYATLSYAAEAGGAGMGKGFWEKVGEGMARGGGNIYDDAAITAQDRQARQNISFFQDLIDKPQAEPDRMQTADSIQMQRDMAQKGLEENKQRLGELRVMREIRDLAQGRIDPIKTEMDGVLGQVVQGAYDFSQSAAYTGMAMVPYVGLPAVMGALANSNYLRMLDQYPDMDADAAFDLSLAIAGPQAVIERFQGGLLLGKLPFLGKAMKKLTDVRVPLAARIGLGYGAVVGLETGTELIQEAMPVVADQLAAAVREDMPEFDAGKAWGEYREQAPKIFYSMLWGGLMGGGAVGIRELERSGIYMRNLQELEMHGITGEAAQDIAAERNPDAATALYREAWDKRSPEDIQAGIAKRAAMLDAAQATQANPDFPTRRIEENPDGTLTHIIEQNGQTIY
-629 MEGKIASAKDQQ
+629 STNDPAAADIALIKLTRRVVSNDLLSDTSIISEVLDQWTS
-641 EDPNTH
+641 EDPTNVAI
-647 TLTRE
+647 E
-652 TLTDGSK
+652 SDG
-659 KFVIRDPKGDVKYT
+659 I
-673 TSDEQ
+673 
-678 TAQIALSELLR
+678 TAQQKLEKL
-689 TQITGTTRGIFESIS
+689 Q
-704 FFNQMNEA
+704 A
-712 AGRGEDVQKFLLSN
+712 AGNVAQIE
-726 APRNLLTDYEAN
+726 
-738 PTEQNL
+738 
-744 NNLFETVRAF
+744 
-754 GQDISEPAEL
+754 EL
-764 ANFPVLASN
+764 HRRIATSQYRDTPYD
-773 QGVLAEGIFK
+773 
-783 SVIQINEGAT
+783 QINILGEAT
-793 GDKVVRDVAQD
+793 VEDLGEMVFRGVVTLNQNSRPEDAREEIHHVAVRKALMKGSVTLDTLRGWLDATETALPDKFPS
-804 NLKRAI
+804 LI
-810 AEQRITM
+810 
-817 EWVRENLN
+817 RENENDIVESLARVQRAYEDGTIN
-825 QIIPQIDSER
+825 AEE
-835 ITGYRLRTETDTD
+835 ETSLPA
-848 VIESFS
+848 SFVNYIKRMLKAFKEVLQRA
-854 DVALAYMVGDVREE
+854 VALRSA
-868 QIPEGFRGFLRRMA
+868 F
-882 IIVKDI
+882 KDGI
-888 YRRAYNLKRLV
+888 LPSGY
-899 AEGKVDANFETLLA
+899 ETFLA

-948 GSRTNAVSTDTPSIR
+948 GSRTSAVSTDTPSIR
-963 ASNATIIGPANY
+963 ASNATITGPANY
-975 SIGAFHGTPH
+975 SIAAHHGTPH
-985 KVDKFSTAKIGTGEG
+985 KVDKFSTEKIGTGEA
-1000 AQAYGWGLYF
+1000 AQAFGWGLYF
-1010 AEEKKVATGYRDALS
+1010 AENITVAENYARGYRPDHLNTPERVAAEALRVWRGNVENAIDDIKANDIS
-1025 GVKLLDA
+1025 GIT
-1032 KGEVLVGLTSNP
+1032 LTP
-1044 VTQKILK
+1044 EMQ
-1051 EAQSFW
+1051 
-1057 KNGETTLP
+1057 
-1065 SIISEITQRKR
+1065 
-1076 QAELWASS
+1076 
-1084 GSNVQSNT
+1084 
-1092 EFVSGSEE
+1092 
-1100 AIRLL
+1100 
-1105 QGGSSA
+1105 SSA
-1111 KVDGNLYTV
+1111 VDLLKRGERPKSGNLYTV
-1120 DLDVEP
+1120 ELDVEP

-1131 WDKPFSEQ
+1131 WDKPLSEQ
-1139 SPKVQAALKAVQSD
+1139 NEKVKGALISAIQQTTPKEIADSYI
-1153 HPLWKDTISGKNGK
+1153 KDQRATGGTI
-1167 PVGGAIYKTLTATW
+1167 YTLIA
-1181 PDAEFSRDGIDPK
+1181 GQNIK
-1194 KKASEALLAAGIPG
+1194 QASELLNQLGIPG

-1238 ENGNRIPASQALAGP
+1238 ENGNRIPASQALAAP
-1253 APGVAV
+1253 A
-1259 ENGRA
+1259 
-1264 YSPIVRDLLQRRAAG
+1264 
-1279 EDIPRSVIDQA
+1279 
-1290 INDNFPAQLVEP
+1290 
-1302 PKTESELPSRAT
+1302 T
-1314 IDDAIN
+1314 
-1320 EGQRRDQIAKSK
+1320 
-1332 IQPGEAVTIRQ
+1332 
-1343 DVPAMTRKGVGVVTI
+1343 
-1358 KGKSGNSYDAAARI
+1358 
-1372 SDPQFILNEK
+1372 
-1382 KSLEIG
+1382 
-1388 MGGAKGPHIAIRG
+1388 GA
-1401 KWSSDQSMPPDLS
+1401 
-1414 EWTQVGFNPDRHSFY
+1414 
-1429 YDRATMKQVVGGSEA
+1429 
-1444 YQIGNT
+1444 
-1450 VFVKDAQF
+1450 
-1458 GDGQISNISYSIGKK
+1458 
-1473 DSLRVK
+1473 
-1479 MTRTAL
+1479 
-1485 TDAALNQASWKD
+1485 
-1497 WYEEHQSTL
+1497 
-1506 DEFFGDHAQLFQDI
+1506 
-1520 LSVTSQAASVK
+1520 
-1531 ANVGLA
+1531 
-1537 LKAFGQMHRGEEFSG
+1537 
-1552 FLPAVIKN
+1552 
-1560 LNRLRENTQV
+1560 
-1570 QGQKI
+1570 
-1575 SAYKNS
+1575 
-1581 NDGKVDEAVIDRHI
+1581 
-1595 ARLIFGVDSPSKAQF
+1595 
-1610 AKAQKILTEIANEIG
+1610 
-1625 WTPRQV
+1625 
-1631 QAALWAHSIYK
+1631 
-1642 SGKTPE
+1642 
-1648 SYGAYLKKLESRG
+1648 
-1661 TLAER
+1661 
-1666 IGDIG
+1666 
-1671 SRSGTSNA
+1671 
-1679 DGRGRGRFAP
+1679 
-1689 ESTADGAGLTNYS
+1689 TNYS
-1702 IASVEHFK
+1702 IGIAPNGNPSNLKPEEQALARSPEFKARLGDWEILSKQVQQKLLGENAVSTLLAQKSGEIVAMNRPGLGDITFLYGTPGKINKKGRLVGGGGLSHLIEQRNLEGNNGIAVAKMMPSVIAHGRVVERQSPETTGERVKIVYQNHTAILSRYQDGKPFSWLLTGWENEEGGAGVNPAAAYASAPSGISEQMGASIDIDPLNSQVVNPESVMVKTDENGEPLASEIARFRQETGTSNYSIGIARNAISQVSEKDDASRVGTAKLGTAKVPKNTPQDSNVSGDNVPDDLLSKQMEKMNYAHLPKNILSEKDPKKKRRKLINWFKKNLLALHDAFPEEFRARATHWYDGANRIAKEMGSQFQASVEQASGVIAVFSPQK
-1710 NDKRFDK
+1710 DWFMNVAQAEQFMELWTNSQDVVLEES
-1717 LVKDGRVVIGHDIEE
+1717 LVR
-1732 FKGMH
+1732 
-1737 ILLHSPDN
+1737 
-1745 AFAGTIK
+1745 A
-1752 LTDGEEI
+1752 EI
-1759 EGKGGVYYPA
+1759 EGIIEAATVADKQKRKKVDGETKEQTAERREYNKALDKLEKEKRRKIVEQVIGKTIRQLDATPTLQGWGIRVLAQVTFGRNYRNLSPEGDRLGMATNDDGALSKNGWGSTNEIEKAVRIMKDGSLKNISDNLGNEHKVRNFYNNIAAPNTPYGDATIDTHAVAAAHLMPYGAKATEVGHNFGSGMNGSEVLGISGVYHLYLDAYREAAADRGILPRQMQSITWEAIRLVYPA
-1769 LYANKNYFWA
+1769 ATKN
-1779 STEATVMT
+1779 
-1787 TAKHLNEIGQ
+1787 
-1797 KNGGKIL
+1797 
-1804 MGLVSAPVEKLFSST
+1804 
-1819 SMATGVVKFLNSLT
+1819 
-1833 SNPKAGL
+1833 
-1840 SKEDLNSMLV
+1840 
-1850 AASKVQFVKKGAT
+1850 AA
-1863 PKKFSMTLAKG
+1863 TLAK
-1874 DGLEKNLSKVDAL
+1874 S
-1887 LEPTKSI
+1887 
-1894 FQVRKMFSESLAD
+1894 Q
-1907 QLAKHLKTNPES
+1907 KTWKD
-1919 SNYVAGI
+1919 
-1926 LADAENKHAK
+1926 LTDD
-1936 SAIKRGTLSKA
+1936 SAR
-1947 SIMQGLGNLFTEPFL
+1947 N
-1962 RDFQD
+1962 
-1967 HGNGKIYAVLEVD
+1967 
-1980 GMVDGVASKAHDSY
+1980 
-1994 PFTLVPRNKKS
+1994 TLVGGRIPSPVWAGANDNRES
-2005 KVKLHVLNQA
+2005 QA
-2015 VDWQDVVGRETG
+2015 LSSGLQEDGSGDVSGAGLLSGVRPTGAGRDG
-2027 EYTTPEERIFLMPTS
+2027 
-2042 GMSAK
+2042 
-2047 TLKVLGVKG
+2047 GV
-2056 GSKAIPL
+2056 

-2070 SEIDRVNKALGG
+2070 SEIDRVNRALGG
-2082 MNRGPDERLKVYE
+2082 MNRGPDERLKVYQ

-2162 PHDVFKDG
+2162 PMDVLKDG

-2206 YTATEN
+2206 YEATEN

-2231 KIDAELEK
+2231 KIDTELEK
-2239 VLVREYTEAIAKAVK
+2239 VLVREYTEAITKAVK

-2291 TPKRMAEIEAALANP
+2291 TPKRMAEIEAALTNP

-2505 SKLTDADV
+2505 SKLTDADI

-2554 QLLLSWSQP
+2554 QLLLSWNQP

-2640 IGLDGSPTATGTTPG
+2640 IGLDGSPTATGTTPS

-2782 QIASALSQPGNIIE
+2782 QIASALSQPGDIIE

-2863 LNDALDAG
+2863 LNDALAAG

-2933 RGLATGRGNTSEHIR
+2933 RGLATGRGNASEHIR

-2960 HVISSAFKDTFS
+2960 HVISSAFKDAFS

-3047 EAMLKEWNNIFRSMA
+3047 EAMLKQWNNIFRSMA
-3062 LSPSMAV
+3062 VTPTMAAP
-3069 FAVLLN
+3069 AVLLN